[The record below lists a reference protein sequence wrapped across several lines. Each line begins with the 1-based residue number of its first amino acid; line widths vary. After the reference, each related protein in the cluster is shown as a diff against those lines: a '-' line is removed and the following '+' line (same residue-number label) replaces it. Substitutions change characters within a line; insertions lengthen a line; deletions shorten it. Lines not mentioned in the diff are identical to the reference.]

1 MRKAAFH
8 FCEDRNVSARVHE
21 ICLLTT
27 TLLDVFFDVL
37 LTDGGS
43 KCLIDIIPAIFTRSG
58 LLWGPINFQGRVRR
72 ILVDRCIACFNK
84 RPEMLAIHLRSI
96 IEIMMSSHG
105 PMNSQHG
112 VHGLSELALNMCWIV
127 GERKFFKKKRKKK
140 RKKN

>member
-43 KCLIDIIPAIFTRSG
+43 KCLIDIIRTLNFCVYLIFFFS
-58 LLWGPINFQGRVRR
+58 
-72 ILVDRCIACFNK
+72 C
-84 RPEMLAIHLRSI
+84 
-96 IEIMMSSHG
+96 SS
-105 PMNSQHG
+105 SFFFF
-112 VHGLSELALNMCWIV
+112 LFFFFF
-127 GERKFFKKKRKKK
+127 FFKKMFE
-140 RKKN
+140 NDLCASIFNTL